1 MSTRFVRLL
10 PAVLLVGAVLA
21 APAPA
26 AAAHRSGHHCT
37 PDTRGALG
45 ERWPLRGGH
54 QGRDIRILQHFLNR
68 LGDDLNLDGKFGP
81 RTRAAVDGWK
91 GAVGRRQDG
100 RMTCADIRVLR
111 EAIDGVP
118 AEGGRDQ
125 GPVPGDLAEGEQ
137 ARITPEGFAVAPSGA
152 PEVVKRIIAAG
163 NEIAHKP
170 YRYGG
175 GHGGRWEDSGYD
187 CSGSVSYAL
196 YKAGLVTASM
206 PSGGYMNWGEAGE
219 GQWVTVYAHEGH
231 MYLVV
236 AGLRFDT
243 SGRAENGSRWQQE
256 MRDPAA
262 YQVRHPPGL

>member
-1 MSTRFVRLL
+1 VSIRPVRLL
-10 PAVLLVGAVLA
+10 PVLLAGAVLA

-26 AAAHRSGHHCT
+26 VAQHRAGHHCT
-37 PDTRGALG
+37 PQAPGALG
-45 ERWPLRGGH
+45 KRWPLSSGD
-54 QGRDIRILQHFLNR
+54 QGRDVRVLQDFLNR
-68 LGDDLNLDGKFGP
+68 LGDDLRIDGQFGP

-91 GAVGRRQDG
+91 GAVGRPQDG

-111 EAIDGVP
+111 EARRGVP

-125 GPVPGDLAEGEQ
+125 GPTPGDLEEGEQ
-137 ARITPEGFAVAPSGA
+137 ARITPEGFAVAPANA
-152 PEVVKRIIAAG
+152 PDVVKRIIAAG

-196 YKAGLVTASM
+196 YKAGLVTGSM
-206 PSGGYMNWGEAGE
+206 PSGGYMTWGEAGE

-231 MYLVV
+231 MYMVV

-243 SGRAENGSRWQQE
+243 SGRAQNGTRWQEE
-256 MRDPAA
+256 MRDPSAF
-262 YQVRHPPGL
+262 QVRHPPGL